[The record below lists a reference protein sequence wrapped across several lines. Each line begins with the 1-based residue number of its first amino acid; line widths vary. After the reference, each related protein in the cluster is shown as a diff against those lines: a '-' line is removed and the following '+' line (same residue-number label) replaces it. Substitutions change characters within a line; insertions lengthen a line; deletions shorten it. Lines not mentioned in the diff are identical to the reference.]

1 MNIWRE
7 ICESPFVYLQGKI
20 KVMKNIIKKYNSS
33 FEFKAITD
41 SILFVTM
48 LYIGWL
54 GVKFVILNI
63 A

>member
-1 MNIWRE
+1 
-7 ICESPFVYLQGKI
+7 
-20 KVMKNIIKKYNSS
+20 MKNIVKKYNSS
-33 FEFKAITD
+33 FEFKAIID

>member
-1 MNIWRE
+1 MNVWRG
-7 ICESPFVYLQGKI
+7 ESPFVYLQGKI

-33 FEFKAITD
+33 FEFKAIAD

>member
-1 MNIWRE
+1 MNIWRG
-7 ICESPFVYLQGKI
+7 ESPFVYLQGKI

-41 SILFVTM
+41 SILFATM

>member
-1 MNIWRE
+1 
-7 ICESPFVYLQGKI
+7 
-20 KVMKNIIKKYNSS
+20 MKNIVKKYNSS
-33 FEFKAITD
+33 FEFKAIAD

>member
-1 MNIWRE
+1 
-7 ICESPFVYLQGKI
+7 
-20 KVMKNIIKKYNSS
+20 MKNIVKKYNNS
-33 FEFKAITD
+33 FEFKAVVD